1 VPFDDPDQT
10 VFTTRRVTELGYPVL
25 VVSHDAD
32 DGAWQFLCGTTND
45 PRDGVTASLASILR
59 DDRDLEALAD
69 LPRGWIAWREDD
81 SSEWMREPHPGGN

>member
-1 VPFDDPDQT
+1 M
-10 VFTTRRVTELGYPVL
+10 TTRAGTFSRPAAFRVRKNRSV
-25 VVSHDAD
+25 A
-32 DGAWQFLCGTTND
+32 TND

-59 DDRDLEALAD
+59 GDRDLEALAD